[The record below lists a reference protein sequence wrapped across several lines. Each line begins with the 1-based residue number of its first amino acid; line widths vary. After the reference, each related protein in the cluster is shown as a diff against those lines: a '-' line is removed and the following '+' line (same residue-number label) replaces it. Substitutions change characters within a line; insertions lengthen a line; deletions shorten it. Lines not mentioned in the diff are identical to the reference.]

1 MTTSTSEASERRDSF
16 RKDGVVLLRGA
27 LDPAALAEAQRAY
40 EWSLAHPSRGA
51 STFPG
56 SDGVFYQDLAN
67 RNAWPAYER
76 LVRESRVADL
86 VAELWGSPH
95 VWFMY
100 EQVFRK
106 EGGKTRR
113 TPWHQDTS
121 YLPIDGERLAVVW
134 ISFDPV
140 ARENAL
146 EFVRGSHRGVLYDG
160 SRFDEHDDTA
170 PLYGDGTLP
179 RLPDIERER
188 ARFDIVSFAVE
199 PGDAVAFHPS
209 MLHGGAPTPPGG
221 RRRTLS
227 LRFFGDD
234 VRYAPRS
241 GFSGMLPD
249 EPTTYFEELPGLL
262 QPGAPLRHPGFPK
275 VRPRA

>member
-1 MTTSTSEASERRDSF
+1 MSSASANRDTF

-27 LDPAALAEAQRAY
+27 LDPASLAEAQRAY
-40 EWSLAHPSRGA
+40 EWSLANPSRGA
-51 STFPG
+51 ATFPG

-67 RNAWPAYER
+67 RNAWPAYAR
-76 LVRESRVADL
+76 LLAESPAADL
-86 VAELWGSPH
+86 AADLWGAPD

-100 EQVFRK
+100 EQVFLK
-106 EGGKTRR
+106 EGGQTRR

-121 YLPIDGERLAVVW
+121 YLPISGEQLVVMW

-140 ARENAL
+140 AKDGAL
-146 EFVRGSHRGVLYDG
+146 EFVRGSHRGVLHDG
-160 SRFDEHDDTA
+160 SRFDPDDDTA

-188 ARFDIVSFAVE
+188 DRYDIVSFAVE
-199 PGDAVAFHPS
+199 SGDVIAFHPS
-209 MLHGGAPTPPGG
+209 MLHGGAPTPAGG

-227 LRFFGDD
+227 LRFFGAD

-241 GFSGMLPD
+241 GFRVMLD
-249 EPTTYFEELPGLL
+249 EPTTYFEELPGML
-262 QPGAPLRHPGFPK
+262 QPGDPFRHPGFPK
-275 VRPRA
+275 VRPR